1 MVLYLRKKH
10 KQNDYDFCL
19 VRRIFKATIALA
31 VASKKTPPSTGATI
45 GMPVLASVLL
55 FSAGTLVV
63 WPVVLV
69 FVCSVVLVV
78 DCWLYAPEPYVW
90 VL

>member
-10 KQNDYDFCL
+10 KQNDYDSCL
-19 VRRIFKATIALA
+19 ARRIFKATTALA

-45 GMPVLASVLL
+45 GTPVLASVLL
-55 FSAGTLVV
+55 SFAGTLV
-63 WPVVLV
+63 
-69 FVCSVVLVV
+69 VCSVVLVV
-78 DCWLYAPEPYVW
+78 DCQLYVPEPYVW